1 MPSYKTMIG
10 ELLRLAGERP
20 GGHAMNAYRA
30 MLKLAP
36 KAEQAGDG
44 PATGLL
50 VEEHSRAWAT
60 AVAFDALRGWS
71 WPYWINAQTNPLS
84 PIYAPLPPFTLR
96 NHSARDAA
104 PLLVPEIGRF
114 AGLLDRRGMFIPVDQ
129 RFGIEVWF
137 RAGDEVIRPAEVLEE
152 YEVSYDNGPLRTL
165 RMRVG
170 KLTLEVCAEAGVA
183 EDFEYVKL
191 RGAIRAGE
199 GFGFEPLA
207 VYFAI
212 RPFTLDGVTP
222 VYDLVYNSKGFWMS
236 ESRVVA
242 LFPRKPELSW
252 ASNARQGDAGLFLW
266 APPDRSAVRC
276 AAGMATAVSGFH
288 GEAGGREV
296 YGEVVVP
303 LRPVFPRELPFAALV
318 PRSESGRRSTVL
330 ARTPRRDRG
339 RLAVPTEAMRASREH
354 LLACADTRV
363 PTVQKLF
370 VVKNNWIVPAVRALA
385 LEGDGAAAERILD
398 YCLLGVQPNGY
409 LPQAHGRWAFQGQV
423 LTAMADLGRLG
434 DRMDALQ
441 AIPYA
446 RIQSIAKWIMRKRR
460 EISHAPKKP
469 AGLLPP
475 GISPTGMGP
484 EYNFVDNLW
493 AIEGLLSAT
502 WLARQ
507 HGHHGDA
514 DGFYEDATRMV
525 SRLMDAIHRELEYSL
540 QQLVPGRFQRPFD
553 AVSAA
558 EVLDMMLTEEA
569 AGLMRKGEWLHDVV
583 KEISAGLA
591 RAGGSDRD
599 GGLLK
604 MDVRGIVPAR
614 RLLQLWWLVERNEAG
629 RKELDGAAEKLMT
642 PQGVWPD
649 IMHLRC
655 RSGAGQMGFDPE
667 AAAIYLLLERK
678 LTDKGQ

>member
-1 MPSYKTMIG
+1 MPSYKTIIG

-20 GGHAMNAYRA
+20 GDRAVDAYRA
-30 MLKLAP
+30 VLKLAP
-36 KAEQAGDG
+36 KSEQTADASTTG
-44 PATGLL
+44 PQ

-84 PIYAPLPPFTLR
+84 PIYSPLQPFSLR
-96 NHSARDAA
+96 NDSARDAT
-104 PLLVPEIGRF
+104 PLLVPEIGRL
-114 AGLLDRRGMFIPVDQ
+114 AGTLDRRGMFTPVDQ
-129 RFGIEVWF
+129 RFSVEVWF
-137 RAGDEVIRPAEVLEE
+137 RAGNEVIRPAEVLDETG
-152 YEVSYDNGPLRTL
+152 VSFDNGPSRTVRL
-165 RMRVG
+165 RVG
-170 KLTLEVCAEAGVA
+170 KLVLEINAEAGVA
-183 EDFEYVKL
+183 EDFEYVKMK
-191 RGAIRAGE
+191 GTISAGE
-199 GFGFEPLA
+199 GFGFESLA

-242 LFPRKPELSW
+242 LYPRKPELTW
-252 ASNARQGDAGLFLW
+252 ASNARQGDAGLFLS
-266 APPDRSAVRC
+266 APPDRTAVRC
-276 AAGMATAVSGFH
+276 AAGMATAISGFH
-288 GEAGGREV
+288 GEAGGREAH
-296 YGEVVVP
+296 GEVLVP
-303 LRPVFPRELPFAALV
+303 LRPVFPRELPFSALV
-318 PRSESGRRSTVL
+318 PRSESGRRSTVQ
-330 ARTPRRDRG
+330 ARTGRRYGG
-339 RLAVPTEAMRASREH
+339 RVSAFSDAMRASREQ

-363 PTVQKLF
+363 PWVQKLF

-385 LEGDGAAAERILD
+385 LEGDGSAAERILD

-441 AIPYA
+441 AMPYV
-446 RIQSIAKWIMRKRR
+446 RIQSIAKWLMRKRR

-475 GISPTGMGP
+475 GITPRGMGP

-514 DGFYEDATRMV
+514 DVYYEDATRMV

-558 EVLDMMLTEEA
+558 EILDVMLTEEA
-569 AGLMRKGEWLHDVV
+569 AGLMRRGDWLDDVIGA
-583 KEISAGLA
+583 ISAGLA
-591 RAGGSDRD
+591 GAGGSESG
-599 GGLLK
+599 GGLIK
-604 MDVRGIVPAR
+604 MDVLGIVPAR
-614 RLLQLWWLVERNEAG
+614 RLLLLWALVDRDEAG
-629 RKELDGAAEKLMT
+629 RDELEGAAKGLMT

-649 IMHLRC
+649 MMHLRC
-655 RSGAGQMGFDPE
+655 RSGAGQMVFDPE

-678 LTDKGQ
+678 LANKGQ